1 MAEHEREEHERQ
13 ERARA
18 AIEAEEVR
26 RKLEA

>member
-13 ERARA
+13 ERSRA